1 MAIIN
6 TEADFLR
13 ALSDHPEWKA
23 SVRAQILGEE
33 LLQLPVQFQAFVQR
47 QQQFND
53 RMQEFVE
60 QQQQFN
66 DRMQEF
72 VEQQREF
79 NDRMQGFVEQQQGFN
94 DRMQGFVEQQQG
106 FNERQQGFNDRM
118 QGFVEQQQGFNER
131 QQGFNDRFEARMD
144 RIEGD
149 ISVVKGGHARSRGV
163 EAAPDIADD
172 LSLEY
177 VRTLSRVELV
187 TISRALTDSDITT
200 GDRRSFRDADLM
212 IEAADGATTVYVAV
226 EISYTADRRDSDRAE
241 RNARYLAQHM
251 NLPAHAA
258 VASVRNDRELQDLID
273 AGNIHWHQLAERDLQ
288 AA

>member
-60 QQQQFN
+60 QQ
-66 DRMQEF
+66 
-72 VEQQREF
+72 REF
-79 NDRMQGFVEQQQGFN
+79 ND
-94 DRMQGFVEQQQG
+94 
-106 FNERQQGFNDRM
+106 
-118 QGFVEQQQGFNER
+118 R

-172 LSLEY
+172 LGLEY
-177 VRTLSRVELV
+177 VRTVPRAELV
-187 TISRALTDSDITT
+187 AVARQLAGTDITIS
-200 GDRRSFRDADLM
+200 DRRSFRDADLI
-212 IEAADGATTVYVAV
+212 IEATDDATTVYVAV

-241 RNARYLAQHM
+241 RNARYLAQYM

-258 VASVRNDRELQDLID
+258 VASVRNDRELQNLID

>member
-1 MAIIN
+1 MVTIN

-60 QQQQFN
+60 QQQ
-66 DRMQEF
+66 
-72 VEQQREF
+72 
-79 NDRMQGFVEQQQGFN
+79 
-94 DRMQGFVEQQQG
+94 G
-106 FNERQQGFNDRM
+106 FNE
-118 QGFVEQQQGFNER
+118 
-131 QQGFNDRFEARMD
+131 RFEARMD

-172 LSLEY
+172 LGLEY
-177 VRTLSRVELV
+177 VRTVPRAELV
-187 TISRALTDSDITT
+187 AVARQLAGAEITIS
-200 GDRRSFRDADLM
+200 DRRSFRDADLI
-212 IEAADGATTVYVAV
+212 IEAADGATTVYVAL
-226 EISYTADRRDSDRAE
+226 EISYTADRRDSDRAK

-273 AGNIHWHQLAERDLQ
+273 AGNIHWHQIAERDLQ

>member
-47 QQQFND
+47 
-53 RMQEFVE
+53 
-60 QQQQFN
+60 QQQFN

-118 QGFVEQQQGFNER
+118 QGFVEQQQGFNDR

>member
-60 QQQQFN
+60 H
-66 DRMQEF
+66 
-72 VEQQREF
+72 
-79 NDRMQGFVEQQQGFN
+79 
-94 DRMQGFVEQQQG
+94 
-106 FNERQQGFNDRM
+106 
-118 QGFVEQQQGFNER
+118 

-172 LSLEY
+172 LGLEY
-177 VRTLSRVELV
+177 VRTVPRAELV
-187 TISRALTDSDITT
+187 AVARQLAGTDITIS
-200 GDRRSFRDADLM
+200 DRRSFRDADLI
-212 IEAADGATTVYVAV
+212 IEATDDATTVYVTV
-226 EISYTADRRDSDRAE
+226 QT
-241 RNARYLAQHM
+241 
-251 NLPAHAA
+251 
-258 VASVRNDRELQDLID
+258 
-273 AGNIHWHQLAERDLQ
+273 W
-288 AA
+288 

>member
-1 MAIIN
+1 MAMIN

-60 QQQQFN
+60 QQQ
-66 DRMQEF
+66 
-72 VEQQREF
+72 
-79 NDRMQGFVEQQQGFN
+79 
-94 DRMQGFVEQQQG
+94 
-106 FNERQQGFNDRM
+106 
-118 QGFVEQQQGFNER
+118 
-131 QQGFNDRFEARMD
+131 GFNDRFEARMD

-163 EAAPDIADD
+163 DAAPDIADD
-172 LSLEY
+172 LNLEY

-200 GDRRSFRDADLM
+200 GDRRSFRDADLI
-212 IEAADGATTVYVAV
+212 IEAANGTETVYVAV
-226 EISYTADRRDSDRAE
+226 EISDTADRRDSDRAE

-251 NLPAHAA
+251 NLPALAA

-273 AGNIHWHQLAERDLQ
+273 ARNIHWHQLAERDLQ

>member
-1 MAIIN
+1 MAMIN

-60 QQQQFN
+60 QQQ
-66 DRMQEF
+66 
-72 VEQQREF
+72 
-79 NDRMQGFVEQQQGFN
+79 GF
-94 DRMQGFVEQQQG
+94 D
-106 FNERQQGFNDRM
+106 
-118 QGFVEQQQGFNER
+118 
-131 QQGFNDRFEARMD
+131 DRFEARMD

-163 EAAPDIADD
+163 AAAPDIADD
-172 LSLEY
+172 LNLEY

-200 GDRRSFRDADLM
+200 DDQRSFRDADLI
-212 IEAADGATTVYVAV
+212 IEAANGTETVYVAV
-226 EISYTADRRDSDRAE
+226 EISDTADRRDSDRAE

-251 NLPAHAA
+251 NLPALAA

>member
-60 QQQQFN
+60 QQ
-66 DRMQEF
+66 
-72 VEQQREF
+72 QQREF